1 MQGSVS
7 LSGHKEWR
15 RIIDPLKKS
24 GHKELKKDPYPLVHI
39 GDTYEE

>member
-15 RIIDPLKKS
+15 RIIDRLKKS
-24 GHKELKKDPYPLVHI
+24 GHKDLKKDPYPLVHI
-39 GDTYEE
+39 GDTYED

>member
-24 GHKELKKDPYPLVHI
+24 GYKEFIDGFHPRNLFRQ
-39 GDTYEE
+39 